1 MDPQETR
8 DEGWARSPS
17 LKDDINKETS
27 VMDRTHGPLGLQRLP
42 DLTIGQRRV
51 GDFFEG
57 HIAGPERI
65 GAKSP
70 CACVLSPNSK
80 LQTRCSGADREG
92 ILSERLKAKSCFPVS
107 AFTIHCCSHSIVDN
121 CNFIAIECSLT
132 I

>member
-51 GDFFEG
+51 GDFFER
-57 HIAGPERI
+57 HIAGPQRI
-65 GAKSP
+65 GAKSHLVR
-70 CACVLSPNSK
+70 VLS
-80 LQTRCSGADREG
+80 Q
-92 ILSERLKAKSCFPVS
+92 F
-107 AFTIHCCSHSIVDN
+107 
-121 CNFIAIECSLT
+121 
-132 I
+132 